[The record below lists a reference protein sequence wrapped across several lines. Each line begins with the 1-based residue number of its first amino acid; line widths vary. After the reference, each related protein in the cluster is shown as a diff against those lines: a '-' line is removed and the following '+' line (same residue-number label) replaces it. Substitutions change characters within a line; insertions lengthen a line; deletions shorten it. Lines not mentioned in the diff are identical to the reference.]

1 MTTEDYAAILANK
14 ANMKPTGF
22 MRKQPPMTENA
33 QSPAKLPQ
41 TPTAAPPESKK
52 GKQSSPAAK
61 QNKPATVK
69 SKYFAEK
76 TTIDG
81 LVFDSKKEAD
91 RWAHLSLLQRTGG
104 ITGLRRQVSLAVDIN
119 GKRICRYVADFCYF
133 EQGREVV
140 EDCKSTYTSKLPV
153 YVLKK
158 KLVLAVLGIAIR
170 ESI

>member
-1 MTTEDYAAILANK
+1 
-14 ANMKPTGF
+14 
-22 MRKQPPMTENA
+22 MTENA

-61 QNKPATVK
+61 QSKPATVK

-91 RWAHLSLLQRTGG
+91 RWAHLSLLQRAGG

>member
-1 MTTEDYAAILANK
+1 MNLTPEEYSQILANK
-14 ANMKPTGF
+14 ANMKPTGNL
-22 MRKQPPMTENA
+22 RRQTPMTPIE
-33 QSPAKLPQ
+33 QSPAKVSK
-41 TPTAAPPESKK
+41 TATAPLPESKK
-52 GKQSSPAAK
+52 AKQGKPAAK
-61 QNKPATVK
+61 Q

-91 RWAHLSLLQRTGG
+91 RWTHLSLLQRAGG

-119 GKRICRYVADFCYF
+119 GKRICRYIADFCYF

-140 EDCKSTYTSKLPV
+140 EDCKSTYTAKLPV

-170 ESI
+170 ESL